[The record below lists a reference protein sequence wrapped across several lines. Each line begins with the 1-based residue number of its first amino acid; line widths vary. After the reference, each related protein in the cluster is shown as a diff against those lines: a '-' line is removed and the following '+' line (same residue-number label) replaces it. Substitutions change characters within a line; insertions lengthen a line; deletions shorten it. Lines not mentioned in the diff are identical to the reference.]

1 MFEIEKDSSLFP
13 SLHFSGRDVP
23 GDGKKYS
30 LLTTVIAELHCT
42 QNRNKVQ
49 EHYVQKTGE
58 KPNADREHIFY
69 LNKFFF
75 FFRTEQR
82 SRSHCLRTTS

>member
-1 MFEIEKDSSLFP
+1 M
-13 SLHFSGRDVP
+13 
-23 GDGKKYS
+23 
-30 LLTTVIAELHCT
+30 IAELHCT

-69 LNKFFF
+69 FNNFFF
-75 FFRTEQR
+75 LLSHRTKEPVTLPSNHVVEHGIVR
-82 SRSHCLRTTS
+82 ILRTYLDDEDGMKV